1 MRRINPKNFQNVLQR
16 LESLADGIA
25 QHQTETK
32 FPATLV
38 ENERRKMK
46 SDLEMAR
53 LDYEKKQRE
62 ADQAS
67 DKFQKLLK
75 DINIQI
81 SKDID
86 TLRGFYGKDSQTVAD
101 FGVSIVSKNRTPR
114 KQKPQQE
121 SKA

>member
-1 MRRINPKNFQNVLQR
+1 MRRVNPKNFQNVLHR
-16 LESLADGIA
+16 LESFADGIA
-25 QHQTETK
+25 QHQNEKK

-46 SDLEMAR
+46 SDLEAAR

-75 DINIQI
+75 EINVQM

-86 TLRGFYGKDSQTVAD
+86 TLRGFYGKDNQVVAD
-101 FGVSIVSKNRTPR
+101 FGVSLVSKNRTPR
-114 KQKPQQE
+114 KQKAQLE
-121 SKA
+121 NKT